1 VEDRLRKA
9 NKLKSKVDGNFL
21 WEGEKQEHDRW
32 AGGSVED
39 DHIPFMARGVEILH
53 IIPSPFPDEWH
64 KSTDDGEH
72 LDLDVVE
79 DWAMIT
85 TAFAAEWMEL
95 EGYMQDAAKPEK
107 AIKRAIGEDGKS
119 EL

>member
-1 VEDRLRKA
+1 MASVEERLRKA

-21 WEGEKQEHDRW
+21 WEADKSENDRW
-32 AGGSVED
+32 AGGMIED
-39 DHIPFMARGVEILH
+39 DHIPFMARGVDILH
-53 IIPSPFPDEWH
+53 IIPSPFPEVWH
-64 KSTDDGEH
+64 TSKDDGEH

-95 EGYMQDAAKPEK
+95 EGYMQTPKK
-107 AIKRAIGEDGKS
+107 SSKRSLGEDDKS